1 MQMTEPTTRPVSKTL
16 LIVISLVVVAIVA
29 VIVTGIHLSNPY
41 LHKKVVEMLS
51 EKFHADVE
59 LKDFHVHL
67 FPGARIEGSGL
78 ALRHEG
84 RTDVPP
90 LISIGEFSAQAG
102 ILGLLGKPW
111 KIEQVKLKGLV
122 IQVPPK
128 GERPKQDWSKARDIP
143 VLIGEIVSD
152 DAELRLLPKSADKDP
167 HVFAIHHLVMHS
179 VGLDRPASFTAQLTN
194 AVPPGEIETKGSF
207 GPWSPDD
214 PGQTPLSAEYTFD
227 KADLG
232 VFKGI
237 SGILSST
244 GKFGGVLQKIE
255 VEGKTSTP
263 DFTVTIG
270 GHPLDLETVFSATV
284 DGTNGDTLLH
294 PVTAHLLNTVIVAQ
308 GGVVRSPDKQGKEIT
323 LDVTVD
329 KGRLEDLLRLA
340 VKADQPPLTGAINFH
355 TKFDLPHGKGD
366 LADRLNLNGK
376 FDVEQARFTSPEVT
390 AKIETLSRKGQGQ
403 PENKDAGSSV
413 SQLKG
418 NFVLD
423 NGVITFRGL
432 TFSVTGAQVALNG
445 TYGLEKRGP
454 RISRQAENAG
464 QDFADHDWRKVVRAE
479 GCRSLLPQERPD
491 RAAHQDYRP
500 AGTPIVRPR
509 PPSQR
514 QGQGQGRVKRRP
526 EARPRLS
533 FWRLWFFDW
542 VLESVQGFRRAPENR
557 CPRIS
562 VSDSGRDVPAGPA
575 WTYCPAVPA
584 AYPAPRRPYRGPDHQ
599 PGPDPDRFSSQS

>member
-1 MQMTEPTTRPVSKTL
+1 MQMTETKTRPVSKTL
-16 LIVISLVVVAIVA
+16 LIVISLVVTAIVG
-29 VIVTGIHLSNPY
+29 VIVFGIHFSNPY
-41 LHKKVVEMLS
+41 LHKKVVEMLR
-51 EKFHADVE
+51 EKFHSQVE
-59 LKDFHVHL
+59 LKDFHVYL
-67 FPGARIEGSGL
+67 FPGVRIEGSGL

-90 LISIGEFSAQAG
+90 LISIREFSAKAG
-102 ILGLLGKPW
+102 ILGLPWKPW
-111 KIEQVKLKGLV
+111 KVDQITLKGLV
-122 IQVPPK
+122 IQIPPK
-128 GERPKQDWSKARDIP
+128 GDRGPQNWPKAKNLP

-152 DAELRLLPKSADKDP
+152 DAELRMLPKSADKDP

-179 VGLDRPASFTAQLTN
+179 VGLDRPAKFTAQLTN
-194 AVPPGEIETKGSF
+194 AIPPGEIETKGTF

-214 PGQTPLSAEYTFD
+214 PGQTPLAAEYTFD

-244 GKFGGVLQKIE
+244 GKFGGVLEKIE

-263 DFTVTIG
+263 DFTVSIG

-294 PVTAHLLNTVIVAQ
+294 PVTAHLLNTVIIAQ

-340 VKADQPPLTGAINFH
+340 VKSDQPPLTGAINFH

-366 LADRLNLNGK
+366 IADRLNLNGK
-376 FDVEQARFTSPEVT
+376 FDVQRAQFTSPEVT

-432 TFSVTGAQVALNG
+432 TFTVTGAQVALDG
-445 TYGLEKRGP
+445 KYGLEKEDLEFYGKLRMQAK
-454 RISRQAENAG
+454 ISQTTTGAKSFVLKAVDPFFRKNG
-464 QDFADHDWRKVVRAE
+464 QTEVPIKITGQRDHPSFGLDLHHKDKDK
-479 GCRSLLPQERPD
+479 D
-491 RAAHQDYRP
+491 R
-500 AGTPIVRPR
+500 
-509 PPSQR
+509 
-514 QGQGQGRVKRRP
+514 
-526 EARPRLS
+526 
-533 FWRLWFFDW
+533 
-542 VLESVQGFRRAPENR
+542 
-557 CPRIS
+557 
-562 VSDSGRDVPAGPA
+562 
-575 WTYCPAVPA
+575 
-584 AYPAPRRPYRGPDHQ
+584 
-599 PGPDPDRFSSQS
+599 

>member
-1 MQMTEPTTRPVSKTL
+1 MTESNAKLVSKTL
-16 LIVISLVVVAIVA
+16 LIAISLVVIAVVG
-29 VIVTGIHLSNPY
+29 VIVTGIHLSSPY
-41 LHKKVVEMLS
+41 LHKKVVEMLG

-59 LKDFHVHL
+59 LKDFHVYL

-78 ALRHEG
+78 VLRHEG

-90 LISIGEFSAQAG
+90 MISIGEFSAEAG
-102 ILGLLGKPW
+102 ILGLLWKPW
-111 KIEQVKLKGLV
+111 KIGQVKLKGLV
-122 IQVPPK
+122 IQIPPK
-128 GERPKQDWSKARDIP
+128 GERRKQDWSKVRDAP

-167 HVFAIHHLVMHS
+167 HVFAIHRLVMHS
-179 VGLDRPASFTAQLTN
+179 VGLDRPAKFTAQLTN
-194 AVPPGEIETKGSF
+194 AVPPGEIETMGSF

-214 PGQTPLSAEYTFD
+214 PGQTPLAAEYTFD

-244 GKFGGVLQKIE
+244 GKFGGVLENIE
-255 VEGKTSTP
+255 VQGKTSTP

-284 DGTNGDTLLH
+284 DGTNGNTLLH

-308 GGVVRSPDKQGKEIT
+308 GGVVKSKDNKGKEIT

-340 VKADQPPLTGAINFH
+340 VKTTQPPLTGAVNFH
-355 TKFDLPHGKGD
+355 TKFNLPPGEGD

-376 FDVEQARFTSPEVT
+376 FDVKQAQFTSPEVT

-432 TFSVTGAQVALNG
+432 TFSVTGAEVALNG
-445 TYGLEKRGP
+445 KYGLFKEDLDFYGKLRMQAKISQTTTGAKSFVLKAVDPFFRKNGQTELPIKITGQRDHPSFGLDLHHKDKEKDKG
-454 RISRQAENAG
+454 E
-464 QDFADHDWRKVVRAE
+464 
-479 GCRSLLPQERPD
+479 
-491 RAAHQDYRP
+491 
-500 AGTPIVRPR
+500 
-509 PPSQR
+509 
-514 QGQGQGRVKRRP
+514 
-526 EARPRLS
+526 
-533 FWRLWFFDW
+533 
-542 VLESVQGFRRAPENR
+542 
-557 CPRIS
+557 
-562 VSDSGRDVPAGPA
+562 
-575 WTYCPAVPA
+575 
-584 AYPAPRRPYRGPDHQ
+584 
-599 PGPDPDRFSSQS
+599 

>member
-1 MQMTEPTTRPVSKTL
+1 MTESNARLVSKTL
-16 LIVISLVVVAIVA
+16 LIAISLVVIAVVG
-29 VIVTGIHLSNPY
+29 VIVTGIHLSSPY
-41 LHKKVVEMLS
+41 LHKKVVEMLG

-59 LKDFHVHL
+59 LKDFHVYL

-78 ALRHEG
+78 VLRHEG

-90 LISIGEFSAQAG
+90 MISIGEFSAEAG
-102 ILGLLGKPW
+102 ILGLLWKPW
-111 KIEQVKLKGLV
+111 KIAQVKLKGLI
-122 IQVPPK
+122 IQIPPK
-128 GERPKQDWSKARDIP
+128 GERRKQDWSKVRDVP

-167 HVFAIHHLVMHS
+167 HVFAIHRLVMHS
-179 VGLDRPASFTAQLTN
+179 VGLDRPAKFTAQLTN

-214 PGQTPLSAEYTFD
+214 PGQTPLAAEYTFD

-244 GKFGGVLQKIE
+244 GKFGGVLENIE

-284 DGTNGDTLLH
+284 DGTNGNTLLH

-308 GGVVRSPDKQGKEIT
+308 GGVVKSKDNKGKEIT

-340 VKADQPPLTGAINFH
+340 VKTTQPPLTGAVNFH
-355 TKFDLPHGKGD
+355 TKFDLPPGEGD

-376 FDVEQARFTSPEVT
+376 FDVKQAQFTSPEVT

-432 TFSVTGAQVALNG
+432 TFSVTGAEVALNG
-445 TYGLEKRGP
+445 KYGLDKEDLDFYGKLRMQAKISQTTTGAKSFVLKAVDPFFRKNGQTELPIKITGQRDHPSFGLDLHHKDKEKDKG
-454 RISRQAENAG
+454 E
-464 QDFADHDWRKVVRAE
+464 
-479 GCRSLLPQERPD
+479 
-491 RAAHQDYRP
+491 
-500 AGTPIVRPR
+500 
-509 PPSQR
+509 
-514 QGQGQGRVKRRP
+514 
-526 EARPRLS
+526 
-533 FWRLWFFDW
+533 
-542 VLESVQGFRRAPENR
+542 
-557 CPRIS
+557 
-562 VSDSGRDVPAGPA
+562 
-575 WTYCPAVPA
+575 
-584 AYPAPRRPYRGPDHQ
+584 
-599 PGPDPDRFSSQS
+599 

>member
-1 MQMTEPTTRPVSKTL
+1 MTESNAKLVSKTL
-16 LIVISLVVVAIVA
+16 LIAISLVVIAVVG

-41 LHKKVVEMLS
+41 LHKKVVEMLG

-59 LKDFHVHL
+59 LKDFHVYL
-67 FPGARIEGSGL
+67 FPGVRIEGSGL
-78 ALRHEG
+78 VLRHEG

-90 LISIGEFSAQAG
+90 MISIGEFSAEAG
-102 ILGLLGKPW
+102 ILGLLWKPW
-111 KIEQVKLKGLV
+111 KIGQVKLKGLI
-122 IQVPPK
+122 IQIPPK
-128 GERPKQDWSKARDIP
+128 GERRKQDWSKVRDVP

-167 HVFAIHHLVMHS
+167 HVFAIHRLVMHS
-179 VGLDRPASFTAQLTN
+179 VGLDRPAKFTAQLTN

-214 PGQTPLSAEYTFD
+214 PGQTPLAAEYTFD

-244 GKFGGVLQKIE
+244 GKFGGVLENIE

-284 DGTNGDTLLH
+284 DGTNGNTLLH

-308 GGVVRSPDKQGKEIT
+308 GGVVKSKDNKGKEIT

-340 VKADQPPLTGAINFH
+340 VKTTQPPLTGAVNFH
-355 TKFDLPHGKGD
+355 TKFDLPPGEGD

-376 FDVEQARFTSPEVT
+376 FDVKQAHFTSPEVT
-390 AKIETLSRKGQGQ
+390 AKIETLSRRGQGQ

-432 TFSVTGAQVALNG
+432 TFSVTGAEVALNG
-445 TYGLEKRGP
+445 KYGLEKEDLDFYGKLRMQAK
-454 RISRQAENAG
+454 ISQTTTGAKSFVLKAVDPFFRKNG
-464 QDFADHDWRKVVRAE
+464 QTEVPIKITGQRDH
-479 GCRSLLPQERPD
+479 
-491 RAAHQDYRP
+491 
-500 AGTPIVRPR
+500 
-509 PPSQR
+509 PSFGLDLR
-514 QGQGQGRVKRRP
+514 HKDKEKDKG
-526 EARPRLS
+526 E
-533 FWRLWFFDW
+533 
-542 VLESVQGFRRAPENR
+542 
-557 CPRIS
+557 
-562 VSDSGRDVPAGPA
+562 
-575 WTYCPAVPA
+575 
-584 AYPAPRRPYRGPDHQ
+584 
-599 PGPDPDRFSSQS
+599 

>member
-1 MQMTEPTTRPVSKTL
+1 MTESKARPASKTL
-16 LIVISLVVVAIVA
+16 LIVISLVVITVVA
-29 VIVTGIHLSNPY
+29 VIVTGVHLSNPY
-41 LHKKVVEMLS
+41 LRNKVVEMLGA
-51 EKFHADVE
+51 KFHADVE
-59 LKDFHVHL
+59 LKDFHVYL

-78 ALRHEG
+78 VLRHEG

-90 LISIGEFSAQAG
+90 MISIDEFSAEAG

-111 KIEQVKLKGLV
+111 KIGRVKLKGLV

-128 GERPKQDWSKARDIP
+128 GERKKQDWSNVRDVP

-167 HVFAIHHLVMHS
+167 HGFAIHRLEMHS
-179 VGLDRPASFTAQLTN
+179 VGLDRAAKFTAQLSN

-214 PGQTPLSAEYTFD
+214 PGQTPLAAEYTFD

-237 SGILSST
+237 SGILSSQ
-244 GKFGGVLQKIE
+244 GRFGGVLEKIE

-270 GHPLDLETVFSATV
+270 GHPVALDTVFSATV

-308 GGVVRSPDKQGKEIT
+308 GGVVKSQNNKGKEIT

-340 VKADQPPLTGAINFH
+340 VKTNQPPLTGAINFH
-355 TKFDLPHGKGD
+355 TKFDLPPGKGD
-366 LADRLNLNGK
+366 LADRLNLNGR
-376 FDVEQARFTSPEVT
+376 FDVEQAQFASPEVT

-403 PENKDAGSSV
+403 PENKNAGSSV
-413 SQLKG
+413 SQLRG

-432 TFSVTGAQVALNG
+432 TFSVTGAEVALDG
-445 TYGLEKRGP
+445 KYGLEKEDLAFYGKLRMQAK
-454 RISRQAENAG
+454 ISQTTTGAKSFVLKAVDPFFRKNG
-464 QDFADHDWRKVVRAE
+464 QTEVPIKITGQRDH
-479 GCRSLLPQERPD
+479 
-491 RAAHQDYRP
+491 
-500 AGTPIVRPR
+500 
-509 PPSQR
+509 PSF
-514 QGQGQGRVKRRP
+514 GLDLHHK
-526 EARPRLS
+526 
-533 FWRLWFFDW
+533 D
-542 VLESVQGFRRAPENR
+542 
-557 CPRIS
+557 
-562 VSDSGRDVPAGPA
+562 
-575 WTYCPAVPA
+575 
-584 AYPAPRRPYRGPDHQ
+584 
-599 PGPDPDRFSSQS
+599 

>member
-1 MQMTEPTTRPVSKTL
+1 MTESNAKLVSKTL
-16 LIVISLVVVAIVA
+16 LIAISLVVIAVVG
-29 VIVTGIHLSNPY
+29 VIVTGIHVSNPY
-41 LHKKVVEMLS
+41 LHKKVVEMLG

-59 LKDFHVHL
+59 LKDFHVYL

-78 ALRHEG
+78 ELRHEG

-90 LISIGEFSAQAG
+90 MISIGEFSAEAG

-111 KIEQVKLKGLV
+111 KIGQVKLKGLV
-122 IQVPPK
+122 IQIPPK
-128 GERPKQDWSKARDIP
+128 GERRKQDWSKVRDVP

-167 HVFAIHHLVMHS
+167 HVFAIHRLVMHS
-179 VGLDRPASFTAQLTN
+179 VGLDRPAKFTAQLTN

-214 PGQTPLSAEYTFD
+214 PGQTPLAAEYTFD

-244 GKFGGVLQKIE
+244 GKFGGVLENIE

-284 DGTNGDTLLH
+284 DGTNGNTLLH

-308 GGVVRSPDKQGKEIT
+308 GGVVKSKDNKGKEIT

-340 VKADQPPLTGAINFH
+340 VKTTQPLLTGAVNFH
-355 TKFDLPHGKGD
+355 TKFDLPPGEGD

-376 FDVEQARFTSPEVT
+376 FDVKQAQFTSPEVT

-403 PENKDAGSSV
+403 PENKDAGSRV

-432 TFSVTGAQVALNG
+432 TFSVTGAEVALNG
-445 TYGLEKRGP
+445 KYGLEKEDLEFYGKLRMQAK
-454 RISRQAENAG
+454 ISQTTTGAKSFMLKAVDPFFRKNGLTEVPIKITG
-464 QDFADHDWRKVVRAE
+464 QRDHPSF
-479 GCRSLLPQERPD
+479 SLDLHHKDKEKD
-491 RAAHQDYRP
+491 K
-500 AGTPIVRPR
+500 G
-509 PPSQR
+509 
-514 QGQGQGRVKRRP
+514 
-526 EARPRLS
+526 E
-533 FWRLWFFDW
+533 
-542 VLESVQGFRRAPENR
+542 
-557 CPRIS
+557 
-562 VSDSGRDVPAGPA
+562 
-575 WTYCPAVPA
+575 
-584 AYPAPRRPYRGPDHQ
+584 
-599 PGPDPDRFSSQS
+599 

>member
-1 MQMTEPTTRPVSKTL
+1 MTESNAKLVRNTL
-16 LIVISLVVVAIVA
+16 LIAIALVVIAVVG
-29 VIVTGIHLSNPY
+29 VIVTGIHLSSPY
-41 LHKKVVEMLS
+41 LQKKVVEMLG

-59 LKDFHVHL
+59 LKDFHVYL

-78 ALRHEG
+78 VLRHEG

-90 LISIGEFSAQAG
+90 MISIGEFSAEAG
-102 ILGLLGKPW
+102 ILGLLWKPW
-111 KIEQVKLKGLV
+111 KIGQVKLKGLI
-122 IQVPPK
+122 IQIPPK
-128 GERPKQDWSKARDIP
+128 GERRKQDWSKVRDVP

-167 HVFAIHHLVMHS
+167 HVFAIHRLVMHS
-179 VGLDRPASFTAQLTN
+179 VGLDRPAKFTAQLTN
-194 AVPPGEIETKGSF
+194 AVPPGEIETMGSF

-214 PGQTPLSAEYTFD
+214 PGQTPLAAEYTFD

-244 GKFGGVLQKIE
+244 GKFGGVLENIE
-255 VEGKTSTP
+255 VQGKTSTP

-284 DGTNGDTLLH
+284 DGTNGNTLLH

-308 GGVVRSPDKQGKEIT
+308 GGVVKSKDNKGKEIT

-340 VKADQPPLTGAINFH
+340 VKTTQPPLTGAVTFH
-355 TKFDLPHGKGD
+355 TKFDLPPGEGD

-376 FDVEQARFTSPEVT
+376 FDVKQAQFTSPEVT

-432 TFSVTGAQVALNG
+432 TFSVTGAEVALNG
-445 TYGLEKRGP
+445 KYGLDKEDLDFYGKLRMQAKISQTTTGAKSFVLKAVDPFFRKNGQTEVPIKITGQRDHPSFGLDLHHKNKEKDKG
-454 RISRQAENAG
+454 E
-464 QDFADHDWRKVVRAE
+464 
-479 GCRSLLPQERPD
+479 
-491 RAAHQDYRP
+491 
-500 AGTPIVRPR
+500 
-509 PPSQR
+509 
-514 QGQGQGRVKRRP
+514 
-526 EARPRLS
+526 
-533 FWRLWFFDW
+533 
-542 VLESVQGFRRAPENR
+542 
-557 CPRIS
+557 
-562 VSDSGRDVPAGPA
+562 
-575 WTYCPAVPA
+575 
-584 AYPAPRRPYRGPDHQ
+584 
-599 PGPDPDRFSSQS
+599 

>member
-1 MQMTEPTTRPVSKTL
+1 MTETKIRPVSKTL
-16 LIVISLVVVAIVA
+16 LIVISLVVIVA
-29 VIVTGIHLSNPY
+29 VTIAVTGIHFSNPY

-59 LKDFHVHL
+59 LKDFHVYL

-90 LISIGEFSAQAG
+90 MISIAEFSGEAG

-111 KIEQVKLKGLV
+111 KIGQVKLKALV
-122 IQVPPK
+122 IQIPPK
-128 GERPKQDWSKARDIP
+128 GERRKADWSKVRDVP
-143 VLIGEIVSD
+143 VLIGEIVAD

-167 HVFAIHHLVMHS
+167 HVFAIHRLVMHS
-179 VGLDRPASFTAQLTN
+179 VGLDRAASFIAQLTN

-207 GPWSPDD
+207 GPWSSDD
-214 PGQTPLSAEYTFD
+214 PGQTPLAAEYTFD

-237 SGILSST
+237 SGRLSSQ
-244 GKFGGVLQKIE
+244 GKFGGILARIE

-270 GHPLDLETVFSATV
+270 GHPVALDTVFSATV

-308 GGVVRSPDKQGKEIT
+308 GGVVKSKDKDKKGKEIT

-329 KGRLEDLLRLA
+329 KGRLEDLMSLA
-340 VKADQPPLTGAINFH
+340 VKADRPPLTGAVTFH
-355 TKFDLPHGKGD
+355 TQFDLPPGKGD
-366 LADRLNLNGK
+366 IGDRLHLDGK
-376 FDVEQARFTSPEVT
+376 FDVEQGQFTNPEVT
-390 AKIETLSRKGQGQ
+390 TKIEALSRKAQGQ

-423 NGVITFRGL
+423 NGLITFRGL
-432 TFSVTGAQVALNG
+432 TFSVTGAEVALNG
-445 TYGLEKRGP
+445 KYNMEKEDLDFHGKLRMQAKISQTMTGAKSFLLKAVDPFFRKNGQTEVPIKITGQRDHPSFGLDLHHKEREKG
-454 RISRQAENAG
+454 E
-464 QDFADHDWRKVVRAE
+464 
-479 GCRSLLPQERPD
+479 
-491 RAAHQDYRP
+491 
-500 AGTPIVRPR
+500 
-509 PPSQR
+509 
-514 QGQGQGRVKRRP
+514 
-526 EARPRLS
+526 
-533 FWRLWFFDW
+533 
-542 VLESVQGFRRAPENR
+542 
-557 CPRIS
+557 
-562 VSDSGRDVPAGPA
+562 
-575 WTYCPAVPA
+575 
-584 AYPAPRRPYRGPDHQ
+584 
-599 PGPDPDRFSSQS
+599 

>member
-1 MQMTEPTTRPVSKTL
+1 MTESNARLVSKTL
-16 LIVISLVVVAIVA
+16 LIAISLVVIAVVG
-29 VIVTGIHLSNPY
+29 VIVTGIHLSSPY
-41 LHKKVVEMLS
+41 LQKKVVEMLG

-59 LKDFHVHL
+59 LKDFHVYL

-78 ALRHEG
+78 VLRHEG

-90 LISIGEFSAQAG
+90 MISIGEFSAEAG
-102 ILGLLGKPW
+102 ILGLLWKPW
-111 KIEQVKLKGLV
+111 KIGQVKLKGLI
-122 IQVPPK
+122 IQIPPK
-128 GERPKQDWSKARDIP
+128 GERRKQDWSKVRDVP

-167 HVFAIHHLVMHS
+167 HVFAIHRLVMHS
-179 VGLDRPASFTAQLTN
+179 VGLDRPAKFTAQLTN
-194 AVPPGEIETKGSF
+194 AVPPGEIETMGSF

-214 PGQTPLSAEYTFD
+214 PGQTPLAAEYTFD

-244 GKFGGVLQKIE
+244 GKFGGVLENIE

-270 GHPLDLETVFSATV
+270 GHPLDLKTVFSATV
-284 DGTNGDTLLH
+284 DGTNGNTLLH

-308 GGVVRSPDKQGKEIT
+308 GGVVKSKDNKGKEIT

-340 VKADQPPLTGAINFH
+340 VKTTQPPLTGAVNFH
-355 TKFDLPHGKGD
+355 TKFDLPPGEGD

-376 FDVEQARFTSPEVT
+376 FDVKQAQFTSPEVT

-432 TFSVTGAQVALNG
+432 TFSVTGAEVALNG
-445 TYGLEKRGP
+445 KYGLEKEDLEFYGKLRMQAK
-454 RISRQAENAG
+454 ISQTTTGAKSFVLKAVDPFFRKNG
-464 QDFADHDWRKVVRAE
+464 QTELPIKITGQRDH
-479 GCRSLLPQERPD
+479 
-491 RAAHQDYRP
+491 
-500 AGTPIVRPR
+500 
-509 PPSQR
+509 PSF
-514 QGQGQGRVKRRP
+514 GLDLHHKDKEKDKG
-526 EARPRLS
+526 E
-533 FWRLWFFDW
+533 
-542 VLESVQGFRRAPENR
+542 
-557 CPRIS
+557 
-562 VSDSGRDVPAGPA
+562 
-575 WTYCPAVPA
+575 
-584 AYPAPRRPYRGPDHQ
+584 
-599 PGPDPDRFSSQS
+599 